1 LKWADT
7 PSTAAVG
14 LRDAMTAH
22 LSLVL
27 ALILAVS
34 ALGHCSQ
41 RQTIADLRASAA
53 AADGLAVTAQ
63 ANASEAQQ
71 LAAELRACVEA
82 ARLAELDGQRA
93 REAARAAEAEAQR
106 RAAESVR
113 LRRELYARDDAAA
126 AWGLAP
132 VPAGIAERWR

>member
-1 LKWADT
+1 
-7 PSTAAVG
+7 
-14 LRDAMTAH
+14 MTAH
-22 LSLVL
+22 LSLGL
-27 ALILAVS
+27 ALALLAS
-34 ALGHCSQ
+34 LALHGCQ

-53 AADGLAVTAQ
+53 AADGLAKAAQ

-113 LRRELYARDDAAA
+113 LRRELSARDDAAA

-132 VPAGIAERWR
+132 VPAGIADRWR